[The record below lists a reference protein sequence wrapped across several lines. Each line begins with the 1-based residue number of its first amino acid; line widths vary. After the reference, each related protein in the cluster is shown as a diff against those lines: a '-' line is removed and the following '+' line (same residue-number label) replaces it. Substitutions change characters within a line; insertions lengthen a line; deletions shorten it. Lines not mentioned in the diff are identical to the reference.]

1 MEKKPTDVLEDEH
14 RYILKVIAAMT
25 VMAESLE
32 KGEQV
37 EPETLKNIVEFMRIF
52 ADKCH
57 HGKEEAQ
64 LFPLLEK
71 RGVPVQGCPIGVL
84 IHDHQTGR
92 ALVKGLAEA
101 LEGYQKGD
109 PAAKEALL
117 KNMRGI
123 TNLYPGHI
131 WKEDYLAFPMSNKV
145 LNAEDQQS
153 LSEEFEKV
161 DENIGRD
168 VYQRLAHLADQL
180 EIIPS

>member
-1 MEKKPTDVLEDEH
+1 MERKPTDVLEDEH
-14 RYILKVIAAMT
+14 RYILKVIGAMS
-25 VMAESLE
+25 VLAESLE

-37 EPETLKNIVEFMRIF
+37 EPETFKNMVEFMRVF

-57 HGKEEAQ
+57 HGKEETL

-71 RGVPVQGCPIGVL
+71 RGVSPNGCPIGVL

-92 ALVKGLAEA
+92 TLVTGLAEA
-101 LEGYQKGD
+101 AEGYQKGD
-109 PAAKEALL
+109 PTAREALL
-117 KNMRGI
+117 KNLYGI
-123 TNLYPGHI
+123 TELYPGHI

-145 LNAEDQQS
+145 LTAEDQQS

-168 VYQRLAHLADQL
+168 VYQRLTYLADHL
-180 EIIPS
+180 E

>member
-1 MEKKPTDVLEDEH
+1 MELKPTDVLEDEH
-14 RYILKVIAAMT
+14 RYILKAVGAMT
-25 VMAESLE
+25 VLAESLE
-32 KGEQV
+32 KGETV
-37 EPETLKNIVEFMRIF
+37 EPETFKNIVEFMRIF

-57 HGKEEAQ
+57 HGKEEAL

-71 RGVPVQGCPIGVL
+71 RGVSPHGCPLGVL

-92 ALVKGLAEA
+92 TLVTGLAEA
-101 LEGYQKGD
+101 AEGYQKGD
-109 PAAKEALL
+109 PTAKEALL
-117 KNMRGI
+117 KNIRGI
-123 TNLYPGHI
+123 TDLYPGHI

-168 VYQRLAHLADQL
+168 VYQRLAHLADHL
-180 EIIPS
+180 E

>member
-14 RYILKVIAAMT
+14 LYILKVISAMS
-25 VMAESLE
+25 VLAESLE

-37 EPETLKNIVEFMRIF
+37 EPEKYKNILEFMRIF

-57 HGKEEAQ
+57 HGKEEAL

-71 RGVPVQGCPIGVL
+71 RGVAPQGCPIGVL

-92 ALVKGLAEA
+92 TLVAGLAEA
-101 LEGYQKGD
+101 VEGYQNGNL
-109 PAAKEALL
+109 AARDALL
-117 KNMRGI
+117 KNIHDI
-123 TNLYPGHI
+123 TALYPGHI

-145 LNAEDQQS
+145 LNAEDQHS

-161 DENIGRD
+161 DENIGMD
-168 VYQRLAHLADQL
+168 VYQRLTYLADHL
-180 EIIPS
+180 E

>member
-1 MEKKPTDVLEDEH
+1 MERKPTDILEDEH
-14 RYILKVIAAMT
+14 RYILKVIGAMT
-25 VMAESLE
+25 LLAESLE

-37 EPETLKNIVEFMRIF
+37 EPETFKNIVEFMRIF

-57 HGKEEAQ
+57 HVKEEAL

-71 RGVPVQGCPIGVL
+71 RGVSPQGCPIGVL

-92 ALVKGLAEA
+92 TLVTGLAEA
-101 LEGYQKGD
+101 AEGYQKGD
-109 PAAKEALL
+109 TTTIDALL
-117 KNMRGI
+117 KNIHGI
-123 TNLYPGHI
+123 TELYPGHI
-131 WKEDYLAFPMSNKV
+131 WKEDYLAFPMANKV

-168 VYQRLAHLADQL
+168 VYQRLIFLADHL
-180 EIIPS
+180 E

>member
-1 MEKKPTDVLEDEH
+1 MEKKPTDVLEEEH
-14 RYILKVIAAMT
+14 RYILKVIAALT
-25 VMAESLE
+25 VLAESLE

-57 HGKEEAQ
+57 HGKEEAL

-71 RGVPVQGCPIGVL
+71 RGVPLQGCPIGVL
-84 IHDHQTGR
+84 THDHQTGR
-92 ALVKGLAEA
+92 TLVTGLAEA
-101 LEGYQKGD
+101 IEGYQKGD
-109 PAAKEALL
+109 PTARDALL
-117 KNMRGI
+117 KNIHGI
-123 TNLYPGHI
+123 TALYPGHI

-145 LNAEDQQS
+145 LTAEDQQS

-168 VYQRLAHLADQL
+168 VYQRLTYLSDHL
-180 EIIPS
+180 E

>member
-1 MEKKPTDVLEDEH
+1 MGKKPTDVLEDEH
-14 RYILKVIAAMT
+14 RYILKVIGAVT
-25 VMAESLE
+25 VLAESLE

-37 EPETLKNIVEFMRIF
+37 EPETFKNIVEFMRIF

-57 HGKEEAQ
+57 HGKEEAL

-71 RGVPVQGCPIGVL
+71 RGVSPQGCPIGVL

-92 ALVKGLAEA
+92 TLVTGLAEA
-101 LEGYQKGD
+101 AEGYQNGD
-109 PAAKEALL
+109 PVALDAIL
-117 KNMRGI
+117 KNIHGI
-123 TNLYPGHI
+123 TALYPGHI

-145 LNAEDQQS
+145 LNSEDQQS

-168 VYQRLAHLADQL
+168 VYQRLAHLADHL
-180 EIIPS
+180 E

>member
-1 MEKKPTDVLEDEH
+1 MEKKSTDVLEDEH
-14 RYILKVIAAMT
+14 RYILKVIGAMS
-25 VMAESLE
+25 VLAKSLE

-37 EPETLKNIVEFMRIF
+37 EPETFKNIVEFMRIF

-57 HGKEEAQ
+57 HGKEEAL

-71 RGVPVQGCPIGVL
+71 RGVSPHGCPIGVL

-92 ALVKGLAEA
+92 TLVTGLAEA
-101 LEGYQKGD
+101 AEGYQKGD
-109 PAAKEALL
+109 PTAREALL
-117 KNMRGI
+117 KNIHGI
-123 TNLYPGHI
+123 TDLYPGHI

-145 LNAEDQQS
+145 LNAEDRQS

-168 VYQRLAHLADQL
+168 VYQRLAHLAGHL
-180 EIIPS
+180 E

>member
-1 MEKKPTDVLEDEH
+1 MGKKPTDVLEDEH
-14 RYILKVIAAMT
+14 RYILKVIGAVT
-25 VMAESLE
+25 VLAESLE

-37 EPETLKNIVEFMRIF
+37 EPETFKNIVEFMRIF

-57 HGKEEAQ
+57 HGKEEAL

-71 RGVPVQGCPIGVL
+71 RGVSPQGCPIGVL

-92 ALVKGLAEA
+92 TLVTGLTEA
-101 LEGYQKGD
+101 AEGYQNGD
-109 PAAKEALL
+109 PAALDAIL
-117 KNMRGI
+117 KNIHGI
-123 TNLYPGHI
+123 TALYPGHI

-145 LNAEDQQS
+145 LNSEDQQS

-168 VYQRLAHLADQL
+168 VYQRLAHLADHL
-180 EIIPS
+180 E